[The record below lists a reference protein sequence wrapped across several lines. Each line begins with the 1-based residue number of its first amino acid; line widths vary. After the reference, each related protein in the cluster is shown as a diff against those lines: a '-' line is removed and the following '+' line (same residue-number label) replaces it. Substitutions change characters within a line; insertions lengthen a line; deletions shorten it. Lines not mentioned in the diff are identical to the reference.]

1 MRILFLSGDDFKRN
15 EENRQSCQVGS
26 DMMGMPQKI
35 VISRLNR
42 TGNKVQQNWNSQS
55 STKRLNLVQVLF

>member
-35 VISRLNR
+35 VISRLNH

-55 STKRLNLVQVLF
+55 STNDSI